1 MNVERK
7 VTEEATMLEQLGGV
21 VMLLSKGKS
30 EGKTDLGRKIK
41 RSILQ
46 V

>member
-7 VTEEATMLEQLGGV
+7 VREEAMMLEQLGRV
-21 VMLLSKGKS
+21 VMLLTKGKS
-30 EGKTDLGRKIK
+30 GGKIDLGRKIK

-46 V
+46 A